1 MRWAAILFLFC
12 VGCVGVPAEQF
23 DALKEEK
30 ERVENDLYAAEK
42 KIRQLE
48 TENEILRQR
57 LAGKEAEIRA
67 TQEMLNELKQEA
79 AKKPEKL
86 IKPEGWCINPATGGI
101 VLEAKILFP
110 AGSAKLTDK
119 GKRVLKRLARLLNS
133 AKYRKYLVRVDGHTD
148 RTPVVKTKKE
158 NIDNWFLSARR
169 AHSVLV
175 ELKRLG
181 VRSERLF
188 LCGWG
193 PNRPIE
199 PNDKRGANPKNR
211 RVEIVLLLPAKKEGA
226 R

>member
-1 MRWAAILFLFC
+1 VRWAAVFLVLC

-30 ERVENDLYAAEK
+30 ERVERDLDTARTRISK
-42 KIRQLE
+42 LE
-48 TENEILRQR
+48 TENEILRSR
-57 LAGKEAEIRA
+57 LEGKEAEIRA
-67 TQEMLNELKQEA
+67 AQQMLEELKKEAEQRPQE
-79 AKKPEKL
+79 EVL
-86 IKPEGWCINPATGGI
+86 KPEGWRINPKTGGI

-110 AGSAKLTDK
+110 LGSAKLTEK
-119 GKRVLKRLARLLNS
+119 GKRVLKRLARILNS
-133 AKYRKYLVRVDGHTD
+133 PKYRKYLVRVDGHTD

-175 ELKRLG
+175 ELKKLG
-181 VRSERLF
+181 VAPERLF

-193 PNRPIE
+193 PNRPIA
-199 PNDKRGANPKNR
+199 PNDESGKNPKNR
-211 RVEIVLLLPAKKEGA
+211 RVEIVLIIPPKGGG

>member
-1 MRWAAILFLFC
+1 MRWAVVLALLC
-12 VGCVGVPAEQF
+12 VGCVAVEQF
-23 DALKEEK
+23 EALKEEK
-30 ERVENDLYAAEK
+30 ERIEENLRDAKEE
-42 KIRQLE
+42 IRQLE
-48 TENEILRQR
+48 TKNEVLRQR

-79 AKKPEKL
+79 AKKPEET
-86 IKPEGWCINPATGGI
+86 IKPEGWRINPATGGI

-110 AGSAKLTDK
+110 AASAEPTEK
-119 GKRVLKRLARLLNS
+119 GKQVLSRLARLLNS
-133 AKYRKYLVRVDGHTD
+133 PKYRKYLVRVDGHTD
-148 RTPVVKTKKE
+148 KMPVVKTKEK

-181 VRSERLF
+181 VESERLF

-199 PNDKRGANPKNR
+199 PNDESGANPKNR
-211 RVEIVLLLPAKKEGA
+211 RVEIVLLLPGKKEGA